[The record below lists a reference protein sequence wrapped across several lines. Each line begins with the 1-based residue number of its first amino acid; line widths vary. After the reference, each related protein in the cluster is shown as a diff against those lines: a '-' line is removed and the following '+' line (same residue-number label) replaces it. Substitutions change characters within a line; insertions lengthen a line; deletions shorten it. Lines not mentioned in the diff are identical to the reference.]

1 MATLKRTPSSNPVWA
16 ELEALAIQYKSLP
29 PATPP
34 PPPSQGPGAPL
45 PDPDRERLRQAIYRL
60 LAATWVKMVTDDAAV
75 GAGDEAATQM
85 LRRDSALE
93 KVFRAEAA
101 KLARLHANDDLTQ
114 AFGGATQASAE
125 AQQGFIAQRA
135 QRYAQRQQTFL
146 TGVLADWDAD
156 RGSLYTFISRAAA
169 SFLMDMHREF
179 RAHGEAKLVQ
189 GATPARWVTAPEA
202 DGADAAAGDADWLGA
217 CRAWGVDSE
226 KRPQRGQFLPDLQA
240 HSPAMGQKAGEKWT
254 AEAVSQPTIPKPDRL
269 LDAQHDSH
277 APSAEEWVARQRAAQ
292 ALDAAV
298 QQLPDDL
305 QRLFRMERS
314 KLDFGL
320 TDTEVARDLGLGSRN
335 TLEAWRKRLR
345 QALRGLLGGV

>member
-1 MATLKRTPSSNPVWA
+1 MASKQRAPTSNPVWA

-29 PATPP
+29 PPALHA
-34 PPPSQGPGAPL
+34 PGSPL
-45 PDPDRERLRQAIYRL
+45 PEPDPARERLRRDIYRL
-60 LAATWVKMVTDDAAV
+60 LAATWVKMVADDAAV
-75 GAGDEAATQM
+75 GPGEEATTQM

-101 KLARLHANDDLTQ
+101 KLAHRHANDDLTQ
-114 AFGGATQASAE
+114 AFGGATQVSAE

-135 QRYAQRQQTFL
+135 LRYAQRQQTFL

-156 RGSLYTFISRAAA
+156 RGNLYTFISRAAA

-189 GATPARWVTAPEA
+189 GATPAGWVTAPEA
-202 DGADAAAGDADWLGA
+202 DGPDAAAGDADWL
-217 CRAWGVDSE
+217 D
-226 KRPQRGQFLPDLQA
+226 GQL
-240 HSPAMGQKAGEKWT
+240 
-254 AEAVSQPTIPKPDRL
+254 
-269 LDAQHDSH
+269 DSH
-277 APSAEEWVARQRAAQ
+277 SPSAEEMVARQRAAQ

-320 TDTEVARDLGLGSRN
+320 SDVEVARDLGLGSRN
-335 TLEAWRKRLR
+335 TLAAWRKRLR
-345 QALRGLLGGV
+345 EALRGLLGGA

>member
-93 KVFRAEAA
+93 KVFCAEAA

-202 DGADAAAGDADWLGA
+202 DGADAAAGDADWL
-217 CRAWGVDSE
+217 
-226 KRPQRGQFLPDLQA
+226 
-240 HSPAMGQKAGEKWT
+240 
-254 AEAVSQPTIPKPDRL
+254 
-269 LDAQHDSH
+269 DAQHDSH

>member
-1 MATLKRTPSSNPVWA
+1 
-16 ELEALAIQYKSLP
+16 
-29 PATPP
+29 
-34 PPPSQGPGAPL
+34 
-45 PDPDRERLRQAIYRL
+45 
-60 LAATWVKMVTDDAAV
+60 
-75 GAGDEAATQM
+75 M

-114 AFGGATQASAE
+114 AFGGAQASAE

-135 QRYAQRQQTFL
+135 QRAHRYAQRQQTFL

-169 SFLMDMHREF
+169 SFLMDMQRAF
-179 RAHGEAKLVQ
+179 RADGEAKLVQ
-189 GATPARWVTAPEA
+189 GVTPDRWATAPEA
-202 DGADAAAGDADWLGA
+202 DGADAAASDADW
-217 CRAWGVDSE
+217 
-226 KRPQRGQFLPDLQA
+226 
-240 HSPAMGQKAGEKWT
+240 
-254 AEAVSQPTIPKPDRL
+254 
-269 LDAQHDSH
+269 LDAQHDNH
-277 APSAEEWVARQRAAQ
+277 APSAEDEVAHRRAAL

-320 TDTEVARDLGLGSRN
+320 SNTELARSLGLGSRN
-335 TLEAWRKRLR
+335 TLEARRKRLR
-345 QALRGLLGGV
+345 EALRGLLGRA

>member
-1 MATLKRTPSSNPVWA
+1 
-16 ELEALAIQYKSLP
+16 
-29 PATPP
+29 
-34 PPPSQGPGAPL
+34 
-45 PDPDRERLRQAIYRL
+45 
-60 LAATWVKMVTDDAAV
+60 
-75 GAGDEAATQM
+75 M

-101 KLARLHANDDLTQ
+101 KFARLHANDDLTR

-135 QRYAQRQQTFL
+135 QRCAQRQQTFL

-179 RAHGEAKLVQ
+179 RADGEAKLVQ
-189 GATPARWVTAPEA
+189 GATPARWTTAPEA
-202 DGADAAAGDADWLGA
+202 DGADAAASDADW
-217 CRAWGVDSE
+217 
-226 KRPQRGQFLPDLQA
+226 
-240 HSPAMGQKAGEKWT
+240 
-254 AEAVSQPTIPKPDRL
+254 
-269 LDAQHDSH
+269 LDAQHDNH
-277 APSAEEWVARQRAAQ
+277 APSAEDEVAHRRAAL

-314 KLDFGL
+314 KLDFRL
-320 TDTEVARDLGLGSRN
+320 TDTELARSLGLGSRN
-335 TLEAWRKRLR
+335 TLEARRKRLR
-345 QALRGLLGGV
+345 EALRGLLGRA